1 MCFIGLAFVYDM
13 RFARLPN
20 KLTMFG
26 VLAGLLFHA
35 VNEGWSGLVV
45 AIIGALT
52 GFLVVLILYLLG
64 GLGAGDVKLFAAIGA
79 MMGVLFV
86 LQTLMYAILCAG
98 FIGLII
104 LLWKSQMKVTSH
116 KLVRWLFTIVV
127 QHNLETLV
135 EIKDQKNIKFPFMYA
150 VVPGVA
156 ITWYYS
162 LL

>member
-1 MCFIGLAFVYDM
+1 M